1 MKMPPR
7 IETEALCHTYPNGR
21 MAIQDISVTLE
32 PGDFVALIGQN
43 GSGKTTFAKHLDG
56 LLRPTSGRILF
67 DGADIHKRPIGE
79 LSALV
84 GYIFQNP
91 DHQIFSST
99 VFDELAHGPRNLGLA
114 EADVKRRVEVTIAR
128 FGLGDVAEQQPA
140 MRRKV
145 SVASVYAMGTPV
157 LILDEPTTGLDW
169 GAVKVLMSLIS
180 ELNHQGHTILLITH
194 DMRVVT
200 EYAPRALL
208 LHEGRALRFDSTR
221 RIFQGPELLERLG
234 IQIPPI
240 VELAHRESQP
250 PAGRFSR
257 GAPRKA
263 TSMPLTIE
271 LYAEGDSWVYR
282 VDPRVKLLFVFCAII
297 VLFVLRSA
305 AQLFISLVV
314 LSILLLS
321 ARVPVRR
328 MTWALRSLLPVSL
341 LMFAIRVIFYPA
353 GTALLTLGPISVTWL
368 ALMQGL
374 ALGLRIMAMA
384 FAVLAWIYTTDSDA
398 IILSLVKL
406 GIPYEWGFSLSLAL
420 RYIPTLSE
428 TYDMILEARQ
438 ARGFNL
444 QATRGLARVR
454 ALLPAFVS
462 LMITSF
468 RSTDE
473 LAKALE
479 ARAFGG
485 RDVPRT
491 YYRVLRFRPV
501 DLLYTFVILVATAA
515 AIALRMPA

>member
-1 MKMPPR
+1 
-7 IETEALCHTYPNGR
+7 
-21 MAIQDISVTLE
+21 
-32 PGDFVALIGQN
+32 
-43 GSGKTTFAKHLDG
+43 
-56 LLRPTSGRILF
+56 
-67 DGADIHKRPIGE
+67 
-79 LSALV
+79 
-84 GYIFQNP
+84 
-91 DHQIFSST
+91 
-99 VFDELAHGPRNLGLA
+99 
-114 EADVKRRVEVTIAR
+114 
-128 FGLGDVAEQQPA
+128 
-140 MRRKV
+140 
-145 SVASVYAMGTPV
+145 
-157 LILDEPTTGLDW
+157 
-169 GAVKVLMSLIS
+169 
-180 ELNHQGHTILLITH
+180 
-194 DMRVVT
+194 
-200 EYAPRALL
+200 
-208 LHEGRALRFDSTR
+208 
-221 RIFQGPELLERLG
+221 
-234 IQIPPI
+234 
-240 VELAHRESQP
+240 
-250 PAGRFSR
+250 
-257 GAPRKA
+257 
-263 TSMPLTIE
+263 
-271 LYAEGDSWVYR
+271 
-282 VDPRVKLLFVFCAII
+282 
-297 VLFVLRSA
+297 
-305 AQLFISLVV
+305 
-314 LSILLLS
+314 
-321 ARVPVRR
+321 
-328 MTWALRSLLPVSL
+328 
-341 LMFAIRVIFYPA
+341 MFAIRVIFYPA